1 MADEAY
7 QYVSITGYSPL
18 KGFNPFDPLNL
29 FGGRRASDPN
39 APPPE
44 PGPLT
49 KIADAL
55 KSLSIAGTIVVV
67 VLFVG
72 VVYLIAKVMGAN
84 IHAGA
89 SLLGD
94 AIR

>member
-1 MADEAY
+1 MADAY

-29 FGGRRASDPN
+29 FGGRKSSDPN

-55 KSLSIAGTIVVV
+55 KAMSVAGVIIVT

-84 IHAGA
+84 IHAG
-89 SLLGD
+89 SNLLGS
-94 AIR
+94 IVR